1 MILVTGGLG
10 FIGSSLCPL
19 LIRSGH
25 KVRILDN
32 NTSNAVANIRGA
44 TVVAGDI
51 CDPFPD
57 PGVWE
62 GVKAVVHLAAIP
74 GVADCTRDPGLA
86 ARVNVDGTHNLL
98 RLALRNNV
106 QHFLLASS
114 VGAVLGEQEQPANEE
129 QVPHPRAAYGASKE
143 RAELITNRFD
153 GGRLSTCVLRFTNV
167 YGENSLRK
175 DSIVHKLMRHDV
187 REPFTIYGDGSQA
200 RDFIY
205 VGDVCA
211 AVVRALDRRAGG
223 TFHIG
228 SGKKT
233 PVLELVEQ
241 IGRLQGHP
249 LTLNFA
255 DSRYGDIAE
264 SYTST
269 TKAARELGWQP
280 ETDLVVG
287 LAKTWSW
294 TVRMK
299 NGTFR
304 GPGV

>member
-10 FIGSSLCPL
+10 FIGSRLCEL
-19 LIRSGH
+19 FIRRGD

-32 NTSNAVANIRGA
+32 NTSNAVAGIKGA
-44 TVVAGDI
+44 TVIEGDI
-51 CDPFPD
+51 CDPFSD
-57 PGVWE
+57 PGIWE

-74 GVADCTRDPGLA
+74 GVASCAQDPALA
-86 ARVNVDGTHNLL
+86 ARVNVDGTHNQL
-98 RLALRNNV
+98 RLALHNNV

-114 VGAVLGEQEQPANEE
+114 VGAVLGEHEQPANEE
-129 QVPHPRAAYGASKE
+129 QIPHPRTAYGASKE
-143 RAELITNRFD
+143 RAELITNRFA
-153 GGRLSTCVLRFTNV
+153 GGQLSTCVLRFTNV
-167 YGENSLRK
+167 YGENSQQK
-175 DSIVHKLMRHDV
+175 DSIVHKLLRHDV

-211 AVVRALDRRAGG
+211 AIVRVLDRMTGG

-241 IGRLQGHP
+241 VGRIQGHP
-249 LTLNFA
+249 LTLNFS
-255 DSRYGDIAE
+255 DPRSGDIRE

-269 TKAARELGWQP
+269 AKATRELGWLP
-280 ETDLVVG
+280 ETDLTVG
-287 LAKTWSW
+287 LSKTWRW
-294 TVRMK
+294 TVRETRSALA
-299 NGTFR
+299 GYWF
-304 GPGV
+304 